1 MSWIKLSKIKF
12 KFCNRYVDGRL
23 VLSKVEDIENIMEQF
38 NSFDECIEFT
48 IHRFEDDIVHF
59 LHIKT
64 NGCETDLYYRA
75 THTGQYCDLPV
86 KSFES

>member
-1 MSWIKLSKIKF
+1 
-12 KFCNRYVDGRL
+12 
-23 VLSKVEDIENIMEQF
+23 MEQF
-38 NSFDECIEFT
+38 NSSDECIEFT

-86 KSFES
+86 KTFES